1 MSRYIYILLYNYLLP
16 IKTNNFVAITCP
28 FLPDLVNGSLT
39 YSDDRDQ
46 NESYAFNVV
55 VTYSCDTGFSLVGI
69 SNRTCTGDGSSTT
82 GAFNGAAPIC
92 QSEN

>member
-1 MSRYIYILLYNYLLP
+1 MYTLLYNYSLP

-28 FLPDLVNGSLT
+28 FLLNLVNGSLT
-39 YSDDRDQ
+39 YSDYRDQ

-55 VTYSCDTGFSLVGI
+55 AIYRCDTGFSLVGN

-82 GAFNGAAPIC
+82 GAFNGVAPIC